1 MLMKCCGVNLG
12 GPVGYRRCK
21 HRNRDP

>member
-12 GPVGYRRCK
+12 GPAAYRRCK